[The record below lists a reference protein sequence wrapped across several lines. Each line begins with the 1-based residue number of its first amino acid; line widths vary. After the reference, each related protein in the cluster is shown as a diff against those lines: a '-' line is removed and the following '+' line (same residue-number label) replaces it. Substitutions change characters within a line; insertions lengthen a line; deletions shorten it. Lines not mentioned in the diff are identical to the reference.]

1 MVGEK
6 KLILVLEHN
15 LNPLGGEVMIQ
26 NLATVR

>member
-15 LNPLGGEVMIQ
+15 LNSLDSVVMIQ
-26 NLATVR
+26 NLSTVR